1 VPVGET
7 ELQSLK
13 EDVAE
18 IKAGVKELSS
28 GLNDLRV
35 LIAGDYVKRDEFED
49 MKREN
54 NEAHKSIIGWIIG
67 LCVSILGVFSYLV
80 IKGGK

>member
-1 VPVGET
+1 MSEF

-28 GLNDLRV
+28 GLADLRV
-35 LIAGDYVKRDEFED
+35 LIAGDYVKRDEFDD
-49 MKREN
+49 MKKEN
-54 NEAHKSIIGWIIG
+54 SEAHRTIIGWIVG
-67 LCVSILGVFSYLV
+67 LCVSLLGVFSYL
-80 IKGGK
+80 IFRGGK